1 MIFQGALLAGALLTI
16 AGLNVA
22 TDGLHQLNINRNT
35 DDIDDLLFKVQALE
49 ASLTSKSNSI
59 KLF

>member
-1 MIFQGALLAGALLTI
+1 MFQGALLAGALLTI

-22 TDGLHQLNINRNT
+22 TDVLHQLNINRNT
-35 DDIDDLLFKVQALE
+35 DDIDELLFKVQALE